1 MKTALI
7 AAGAVLAVYAGAAQA
22 ETIPE
27 RLMRDLQHNFHLL
40 DFQAAGVVGGLAR
53 ETGNFRYIQE
63 INPLVNGSRGGIGYA
78 QWTGDRRVAFETWA
92 SEDADLTSYEVN
104 YGYLAEEFKGPYA
117 SVIERLRETEDI
129 EEAATVFMKR
139 YLKPHRKHRNLD
151 ERIAYG
157 EAYLAGDFSGA
168 GCQAEHDVEI
178 DGRLMVVAL
187 CPTEG
192 LQLSP
197 QEMMLASALREDGIT
212 FQFASPYREATP
224 LVFGVPPETFAT
236 LHLGEDKEGPGG
248 AVAADQGSV
257 RIMLD
262 ARPVS
267 FSPSVLSFPDEI
279 IGKTAAR
286 AAASRNADR
295 QDRYGENGAGQEDRA
310 ARDVAD
316 AGLQTSLR
324 PKARPAPVF
333 GDAPVL
339 ASSPRPAPRPW
350 GEEGI
355 NPVFAGMETSLRPH
369 PQPDVVKIASNE
381 EDYLSPL

>member
-63 INPLVNGSRGGIGYA
+63 INPLVDGSRGGIGYA

-104 YGYLAEEFKGPYA
+104 YGYLAEEFRGPYA

-168 GCQAEHDVEI
+168 GCQAEHEVDI

-187 CPTEG
+187 CEPDMLPLSREDMLLAATLQTKG
-192 LQLSP
+192 LSYQ
-197 QEMMLASALREDGIT
+197 LASAAFDVPEIAFGI
-212 FQFASPYREATP
+212 P
-224 LVFGVPPETFAT
+224 LDQVAT
-236 LHLGEDKEGPGG
+236 LHLGDDRATSGQASASASE
-248 AVAADQGSV
+248 AV
-257 RIMLD
+257 RITLD
-262 ARPVS
+262 LNQVPFHHSSLAFPAEILARTEQMRPKPRPVA
-267 FSPSVLSFPDEI
+267 EM
-279 IGKTAAR
+279 
-286 AAASRNADR
+286 ASA
-295 QDRYGENGAGQEDRA
+295 ED
-310 ARDVAD
+310 
-316 AGLQTSLR
+316 GLVRSLR
-324 PKARPAPVF
+324 PKARPVM
-333 GDAPVL
+333 GE
-339 ASSPRPAPRPW
+339 ASLDI
-350 GEEGI
+350 E
-355 NPVFAGMETSLRPH
+355 AGMSSSLRPRAR
-369 PQPDVVKIASNE
+369 PDRIEIAE
-381 EDYLSPL
+381 IEDDLPSPL